1 MSLTDLLDIG
11 IPYPVMP
18 SAYLD
23 FSRKSELEDAF
34 TNHLND
40 LSFYS
45 HHFNSFYQLEGADL
59 VILQNPP
66 HINYDSFSVS
76 DIKAIITQYVT
87 DTLRSFCFFS
97 RVFSKSI
104 LTTTSGTTAAEKEP
118 IAPVLGNAESKPIA
132 PSPAALVQPFD
143 QAALMSMLGQTFVSS
158 LSLSTKV

>member
-23 FSRKSELEDAF
+23 FSRKSELEDVF

-40 LSFYS
+40 LLLYC

-59 VILQNPP
+59 VILQNPRGA

-87 DTLRSFCFFS
+87 DTLRSLCFFS

-104 LTTTSGTTAAEKEP
+104 LTTTSATTAAEKEP
-118 IAPVLGNAESKPIA
+118 IAPAIVKAESKPIA
-132 PSPAALVQPFD
+132 PSPAAC
-143 QAALMSMLGQTFVSS
+143 S
-158 LSLSTKV
+158 LF